1 MRRKAPALL
10 SCCVLALSGCV
21 KSEPIGASVPS
32 RGPGP
37 SYTCLAPALTVAG
50 MRQRTQPTASGWRMR
65 VEVMSGPP
73 AGWYDKGQIEYEHG
87 LLSYVPNTA
96 TTGIAEERVTKTL
109 LPLIRSCADARG
121 KREWSISR

>member
-10 SCCVLALSGCV
+10 SCLVLALSGCM
-21 KSEPIGASVPS
+21 KPEPYGTSVPS

-50 MRQRTQPTASGWRMR
+50 MRQHTEPTSGGWRMR
-65 VEVMSGPP
+65 VQVLSGPP
-73 AGWYDKGQIEYEHG
+73 AGWYDKGEIEYEAG
-87 LLSYVPNTA
+87 RLSYVPNSA

-109 LPLIRSCADARG
+109 LPLVRSCGDAKG
-121 KREWSISR
+121 GREWSISP